1 MSKIEVV
8 DIDSPSGE
16 SVLTVGGTN
25 SNTVNVEGTTLTL
38 GKSGGTV
45 SVAAGASV
53 TGFGGG
59 KLLQVQYADYPVQA
73 SNHNSGSWDTTGS
86 MSVSITPESASNMI
100 LVMTS
105 DSFYLAGNGAS
116 NTSANAAIFETGS
129 GTMVA
134 FKYLGHNGAFASHD
148 PCSMIG
154 IYDPSDTSAL
164 TFQTKSYN
172 GGAYYC
178 QPRTNTGQA
187 SGDIYYIIA
196 MEYEV

>member
-1 MSKIEVV
+1 
-8 DIDSPSGE
+8 
-16 SVLTVGGTN
+16 
-25 SNTVNVEGTTLTL
+25 
-38 GKSGGTV
+38 
-45 SVAAGASV
+45 
-53 TGFGGG
+53 
-59 KLLQVQYADYPVQA
+59 
-73 SNHNSGSWDTTGS
+73 
-86 MSVSITPESASNMI
+86 MI
-100 LVMTS
+100 LVMTN

-178 QPRTNTGQA
+178 QPRTNAGQD
-187 SGDIYYIIA
+187 SGNIYYIIA